1 MRQVNHYIFY
11 VIIVLFALFTTSCN
25 WWSDIWGNH
34 QLGSHLSLWEGD
46 RKEDRVIAYCTSQS
60 GGACVSG
67 IYVVPSAERN
77 MVNGKYAEYVEEAT
91 SNKKWV
97 IAKTLQIKDNKENYY
112 IISKDFNIEGA
123 DCAKANCDSI
133 LQSHVTG
140 PLSLSEFENKKK
152 ALNIGMD
159 FK

>member
-1 MRQVNHYIFY
+1 MNLLMIF
-11 VIIVLFALFTTSCN
+11 L
-25 WWSDIWGNH
+25 
-34 QLGSHLSLWEGD
+34 LSLGCNSTKLGNGIYLLEGD
-46 RKEDRVIAYCTSQS
+46 RVEDRIIVKCS
-60 GGACVSG
+60 GWSYKECISG
-67 IYVVPSAERN
+67 SYLIPRSYNNHFDS
-77 MVNGKYAEYVEEAT
+77 NGHYSEYVEEAT

-112 IISKDFNIEGA
+112 IISKDFDITGL

-140 PLSLSEFENKKK
+140 PLTLTEFENKKK
-152 ALNIGMD
+152 SMNIALN